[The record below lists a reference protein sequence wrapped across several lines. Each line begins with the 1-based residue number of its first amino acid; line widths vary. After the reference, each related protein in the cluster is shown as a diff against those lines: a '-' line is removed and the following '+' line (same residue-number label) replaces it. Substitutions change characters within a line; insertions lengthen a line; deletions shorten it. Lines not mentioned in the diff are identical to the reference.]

1 MDSSFRTRSLSTTHG
16 SYFHDSDQDAHDYTR
31 LRLQQQLARDLD
43 GSPAS
48 HKSDSTIGSLGIS
61 EGAGAMS
68 TRKLDNILPET
79 PNLDSKFVNSQFKD
93 FSTIGVA
100 VRNRLFPGMSNNTED
115 SAEIGRGVSE
125 EHTKT
130 DKSST
135 LGSIFARTAARTAS
149 GAHDNNGKLAV
160 PNTGINAGPRRLSPN
175 TRARMQPTVVDES
188 MELSSY
194 SIGSRLSTTRRPSRD
209 VRSTKEQAARE
220 KLQEAAVIKENV
232 PLRAASHGSQGQSG
246 RVTSNTAAFLNTEKL
261 FRDMGFSSDE
271 SDFSEI
277 KPCDSP
283 SLRKYH
289 KRAASKPPVP
299 SVTGG
304 SIKLPDMTGISDLVS
319 SIDHGNHIS
328 NRSQRAQIQQVPVP
342 IDERELLVSLKKLQK
357 KVAALEAD
365 KEKERKRSKE
375 LEKNCEE
382 TRQLYQLEAD
392 GRRQL
397 EAELNNRKRA
407 DSALGGEI
415 DSQQGSPRQV
425 AADLKAK
432 HQAELKKLETVV
444 ASYRNR
450 IESVERKYN
459 DMQQDLGLISQER
472 DIASSTLA
480 RKTVHNEELQEEVE
494 SLRKENDEL
503 AQENELLSGDVERL
517 MRDLEKKD
525 KDLNHER
532 KLMSDK
538 INRYREKVARTSRI
552 ATESTLAANSYQA
565 ITRGWKSAV
574 KQDATTEEYAVAK
587 ATISDIKKTET
598 RKASVTKNAQ
608 PGKPAIKITRER
620 EIQPLVTS
628 KPEERVQ
635 QQVDTEL
642 NKLFPSTSTAPAT
655 ASAAAKRKISNSTTA
670 SRASNKPHVKKSRTV
685 VEDYS
690 ESETEESPQNFLDAP
705 FTAPTTGESSFFEA
719 YLGDTFTEP
728 SLTES
733 RIHREAAGDMLDDD
747 TNTSFVQV
755 RSTAPP
761 PPNSRRSNLVSRRFV
776 QSEGVARLRREILEE
791 RKQLEAFTSQQRDA
805 EKNTQ
810 FKPERAARRNDDADV
825 KVPEVKKRVQIFSE
839 KDNEVMIEGDE
850 DEAAHPFLRTSMIA
864 NDTEGEVV
872 DNGFGNI
879 FHELPR
885 SPPSPPSSQ
894 QTVKRHFSA
903 MSSSRATEEHN
914 DNAHTAVGRVCIH
927 NALSCTL
934 CHRASALEE
943 CQAKGHIVNDS
954 FDVEIPEVVPISQRM
969 LDDSEF
975 IEGEVTMRPSQP
987 PKYALDKVMKQIQD
1001 ELEHLK
1007 LEYKH
1012 VEAEYLACDP
1022 SLGRRKRKSLTNQ
1035 LTEIVELMD
1044 KKADQIYALY
1054 DVAEGV
1060 TTDMTPS
1067 VSNKAGARRHSTGS
1081 KISGHIVV

>member
-1 MDSSFRTRSLSTTHG
+1 MDSSFRSRSPSTTHG

-31 LRLQQQLARDLD
+31 LRLQQQLARDLN

-48 HKSDSTIGSLGIS
+48 HKSDSTLGSLGIS
-61 EGAGAMS
+61 EGAAAMS
-68 TRKLDNILPET
+68 TRKLDDILPHT

-149 GAHDNNGKLAV
+149 DNNGKLAV
-160 PNTGINAGPRRLSPN
+160 PTAGINAGPRRLSPN

-194 SIGSRLSTTRRPSRD
+194 SIGSRLSGSRRTSRD
-209 VRSTKEQAARE
+209 TRSTKEQAAKE
-220 KLQEAAVIKENV
+220 KLQEAAVIKENI
-232 PLRAASHGSQGQSG
+232 PIRTASHGSVAPPTN

-277 KPCDSP
+277 KPDSP
-283 SLRKYH
+283 SLRRYH

-299 SVTGG
+299 SVTAN

-319 SIDHGNHIS
+319 SIDHGNHAAA
-328 NRSQRAQIQQVPVP
+328 NRSQRAPIQQVPVP
-342 IDERELLVSLKKLQK
+342 IDERELLISLKRLQK

-365 KEKERKRSKE
+365 KEKEKQRAKE

-382 TRQLYQLEAD
+382 TRQLYQIEVD

-415 DSQQGSPRQV
+415 DSQQGSPKQV

-432 HQAELKKLETVV
+432 HQSELKKLDTVV

-450 IESVERKYN
+450 IEAVERKYTII
-459 DMQQDLGLISQER
+459 QQDLGLVSQER
-472 DIASSTLA
+472 DIACGSLA
-480 RKTVHNEELQEEVE
+480 RKTARNEELQEEID
-494 SLRKENDEL
+494 SLRKENEEL
-503 AQENELLSGDVERL
+503 AQENELLSGDIERL
-517 MRDLEKKD
+517 LRDLDRKD
-525 KDLNHER
+525 KDLDHER

-574 KQDATTEEYAVAK
+574 KQETTTEEYTAAK
-587 ATISDIKKTET
+587 ANVAEIKKTEA
-598 RKASVTKNAQ
+598 RKASASKPVQ
-608 PGKPAIKITRER
+608 PTKPAIKLTRER
-620 EIQPLVTS
+620 EAQPLVTS

-642 NKLFPSTSTAPAT
+642 KKS
-655 ASAAAKRKISNSTTA
+655 
-670 SRASNKPHVKKSRTV
+670 SNKPHVKKTRMI
-685 VEDYS
+685 VEEYS
-690 ESETEESPQNFLDAP
+690 ESEPEQEAPQTFLNVP
-705 FTAPTTGESSFFEA
+705 FTAPTTGESSFIEA
-719 YLGDTFTEP
+719 HMDDTFTEP
-728 SLTES
+728 SISES
-733 RIHREAAGDMLDDD
+733 RMHREAMGDMLDDD

-755 RSTAPP
+755 RSTVPP
-761 PPNSRRSNLVSRRFV
+761 PPPPPARRSNLVSRRFV

-791 RKQLEAFTSQQRDA
+791 RRQLEAFTSQQCDTA
-805 EKNTQ
+805 EKNTHVRA
-810 FKPERAARRNDDADV
+810 ERPARRNDDADE
-825 KVPEVKKRVQIFSE
+825 KVTEAKKRVFILSE
-839 KDNEVMIEGDE
+839 KDNETMTEGDD
-850 DEAAHPFLRTSMIA
+850 DEAPGHPFLRTSMIA
-864 NDTEGEVV
+864 NDTEEEVV
-872 DNGFGNI
+872 DNVQFGNI
-879 FHELPR
+879 LHEISRPL
-885 SPPSPPSSQ
+885 PSPPSSQ
-894 QTVKRHFSA
+894 QTVKRHVSGT
-903 MSSSRATEEHN
+903 SSLRATEDYN
-914 DNAHTAVGRVCIH
+914 DDDVHTAVDRVCVH
-927 NALSCTL
+927 NAHSCTI
-934 CHRASALEE
+934 CHRQSALDE

-954 FDVEIPEVVPISQRM
+954 FDVEIPEVVPISRRM

-975 IEGEVTMRPSQP
+975 PGEGEVTMRPSQP
-987 PKYALDKVMKQIQD
+987 PKYALDKVLKQIQD

-1007 LEYKH
+1007 LEYKQ

-1060 TTDMTPS
+1060 VVERASS
-1067 VSNKAGARRHSTGS
+1067 VSTKASTRRHSTGS
-1081 KISGHIVV
+1081 RIGGHIVI

>member
-1 MDSSFRTRSLSTTHG
+1 
-16 SYFHDSDQDAHDYTR
+16 
-31 LRLQQQLARDLD
+31 
-43 GSPAS
+43 
-48 HKSDSTIGSLGIS
+48 
-61 EGAGAMS
+61 MS
-68 TRKLDNILPET
+68 TRKLDDILPQT

-149 GAHDNNGKLAV
+149 GATGNNGKLAV
-160 PNTGINAGPRRLSPN
+160 PAAGINAGPRRLSPN

-194 SIGSRLSTTRRPSRD
+194 SIGSRLSGSRRPSRD
-209 VRSTKEQAARE
+209 VRSTKEQAAKE
-220 KLQEAAVIKENV
+220 KLQEAAIIKENI
-232 PLRAASHGSQGQSG
+232 PLRTASHGSLAQSG

-277 KPCDSP
+277 KPSDSP
-283 SLRKYH
+283 SLRKYR

-299 SVTGG
+299 SVTGN

-319 SIDHGNHIS
+319 SIDHGNHVS
-328 NRSQRAQIQQVPVP
+328 NRSQRAPIQQVPVP
-342 IDERELLVSLKKLQK
+342 LDERELLVSLKKLQK

-365 KEKERKRSKE
+365 KEKERKRTKE

-382 TRQLYQLEAD
+382 TRQLYQIEAD

-425 AADLKAK
+425 AADLKAR
-432 HQAELKKLETVV
+432 HQAELKKLDSVV

-450 IESVERKYN
+450 IESVERKYTI
-459 DMQQDLGLISQER
+459 MQQDLGLVSQER
-472 DIASSTLA
+472 DIASGQLA
-480 RKTVHNEELQEEVE
+480 RKTVQNEELQEEIE

-503 AQENELLSGDVERL
+503 AQENELLSGDIERL
-517 MRDLEKKD
+517 MRDLERKD
-525 KDLNHER
+525 KDLDHER
-532 KLMSDK
+532 KLMNDK

-552 ATESTLAANSYQA
+552 ATESTIAANSYQA
-565 ITRGWKSAV
+565 ITQGWKSAV
-574 KQDATTEEYAVAK
+574 KQDATAEEYAVAK
-587 ATISDIKKTET
+587 VNVAEIKNTEA

-608 PGKPAIKITRER
+608 PAKPAIKITRER
-620 EIQPLVTS
+620 EAQPLVAS
-628 KPEERVQ
+628 KPEGRVQ

-642 NKLFPSTSTAPAT
+642 KKLFPSTSAGT

-670 SRASNKPHVKKSRTV
+670 SRSSNKPHVKKTRMV
-685 VEDYS
+685 VEEYS
-690 ESETEESPQNFLDAP
+690 ESEAEQAEEGPQNFLEVP
-705 FTAPTTGESSFFEA
+705 FTAPTAGESSFVGEHMD
-719 YLGDTFTEP
+719 DTFTEP
-728 SLTES
+728 SISES

-755 RSTAPP
+755 RPTAPP
-761 PPNSRRSNLVSRRFV
+761 PPNSRRSNLVSQRFV

-791 RKQLEAFTSQQRDA
+791 RRQLEAFTSQQRDA
-805 EKNTQ
+805 ERTT
-810 FKPERAARRNDDADV
+810 RRNDNADE
-825 KVPEVKKRVQIFSE
+825 KAPEVKKRVHIFTG
-839 KDNEVMIEGDE
+839 KDGTLSEGD
-850 DEAAHPFLRTSMIA
+850 DEAGHPFLRTSMIA
-864 NDTEGEVV
+864 NDTEEEVA
-872 DNGFGNI
+872 DDGFGNI
-879 FHELPR
+879 LHELPR
-885 SPPSPPSSQ
+885 SLPSPPSSQ
-894 QTVKRHFSA
+894 QTVKRHVSGA
-903 MSSSRATEEHN
+903 SSIRAPEDYN
-914 DNAHTAVGRVCIH
+914 DNVQTAIDRVCIH
-927 NALSCTL
+927 NAHSCTI

-954 FDVEIPEVVPISQRM
+954 FDVEIPEVIPVSRRM
-969 LDDSEF
+969 LDDSELA
-975 IEGEVTMRPSQP
+975 EGEVTMRPSQP

-1007 LEYKH
+1007 LEYKQ

-1060 TTDMTPS
+1060 TTDRASS
-1067 VSNKAGARRHSTGS
+1067 VSNKASARRHSTGS
-1081 KISGHIVV
+1081 RISGHIVI

>member
-1 MDSSFRTRSLSTTHG
+1 MDSSFRSRSPSTTHG

-61 EGAGAMS
+61 EGAAAMS
-68 TRKLDNILPET
+68 TRKLDDILPQT

-115 SAEIGRGVSE
+115 SAEIGRGISE
-125 EHTKT
+125 EHTRT

-149 GAHDNNGKLAV
+149 NAIDNSGKLTV
-160 PNTGINAGPRRLSPN
+160 PTAGINAGPRRLSPN

-194 SIGSRLSTTRRPSRD
+194 SIGSRLSGSRRPSRD

-220 KLQEAAVIKENV
+220 KLQEAATIKENI
-232 PLRAASHGSQGQSG
+232 PLRTASHGSLAQSG
-246 RVTSNTAAFLNTEKL
+246 RVTSNTALLNTEKL

-299 SVTGG
+299 SVTGN

-328 NRSQRAQIQQVPVP
+328 NRSQRAPIQQVPVP
-342 IDERELLVSLKKLQK
+342 VDERELLVSLKKLQK

-365 KEKERKRSKE
+365 KEKERKRAKE
-375 LEKNCEE
+375 LERNCEE
-382 TRQLYQLEAD
+382 TRQLYQIEAD

-444 ASYRNR
+444 SSYRNR
-450 IESVERKYN
+450 IESVERKYTT
-459 DMQQDLGLISQER
+459 MQQDLGLISQER
-472 DIASSTLA
+472 DIASSSLA
-480 RKTVHNEELQEEVE
+480 RKTAQNDELQEEIE

-503 AQENELLSGDVERL
+503 AQENDLLSGDVERL
-517 MRDLEKKD
+517 MRDLERKD
-525 KDLNHER
+525 KDLDHER
-532 KLMSDK
+532 KLMNDK

-574 KQDATTEEYAVAK
+574 KQDATAEEYTATK
-587 ATISDIKKTET
+587 ANIAEIKKTEA
-598 RKASVTKNAQ
+598 RKASVTNNAQ
-608 PGKPAIKITRER
+608 PAKPAIKITREG
-620 EIQPLVTS
+620 EGQPLVAS

-642 NKLFPSTSTAPAT
+642 KKLFPSTSTAPAT

-670 SRASNKPHVKKSRTV
+670 SRSSNKPHVKKTRTV
-685 VEDYS
+685 VEEYS
-690 ESETEESPQNFLDAP
+690 ESETEEAAQNFLNVP
-705 FTAPTTGESSFFEA
+705 FTAPTTGESSFIEA
-719 YLGDTFTEP
+719 YLDDTFTEP
-728 SLTES
+728 SLSES
-733 RIHREAAGDMLDDD
+733 RIHREMAGDVLDDD
-747 TNTSFVQV
+747 TNTSFVEV
-755 RSTAPP
+755 RSTVPP

-791 RKQLEAFTSQQRDA
+791 RKQLEAFTSQQRTA
-805 EKNTQ
+805 EKNPHFRT
-810 FKPERAARRNDDADV
+810 ERTTRRNDDADV

-839 KDNEVMIEGDE
+839 KDNDELDIEGNDE
-850 DEAAHPFLRTSMIA
+850 EVGHPFLRTSMIA
-864 NDTEGEVV
+864 NDTEGEIA
-872 DNGFGNI
+872 DNEIGNI
-879 FHELPR
+879 LHELPR
-885 SPPSPPSSQ
+885 SLPSPPSSQ
-894 QTVKRHFSA
+894 QTVKRHVSA
-903 MSSSRATEEHN
+903 MSSIRAAEDYN
-914 DNAHTAVGRVCIH
+914 DNAVERVCIH
-927 NALSCTL
+927 NAHSCTL

-954 FDVEIPEVVPISQRM
+954 FDVEIPEVVPISRRM
-969 LDDSEF
+969 LDDSELA
-975 IEGEVTMRPSQP
+975 EGEVTIRPSQP

-1007 LEYKH
+1007 LEYKQI
-1012 VEAEYLACDP
+1012 EAEYLACDP

-1060 TTDMTPS
+1060 TADRASS
-1067 VSNKAGARRHSTGS
+1067 VSRTSARRHSTGS
-1081 KISGHIVV
+1081 RISGHIVV